1 MKLTNKN
8 GGAQSRTAMEEEEEE
23 RERAQKV
30 CPRRE
35 KVKTKKGGKKV

>member
-1 MKLTNKN
+1 MKLINKN
-8 GGAQSRTAMEEEEEE
+8 GGARSRTAMEEEE